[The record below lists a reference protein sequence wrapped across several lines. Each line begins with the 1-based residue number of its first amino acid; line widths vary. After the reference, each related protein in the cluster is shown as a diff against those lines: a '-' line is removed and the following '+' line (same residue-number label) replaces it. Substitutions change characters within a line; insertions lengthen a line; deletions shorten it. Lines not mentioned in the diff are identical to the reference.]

1 MSAFEPNDALRAA
14 LDGKLEPWLMRS
26 LGRLG
31 AAVGR
36 FGLVRDGDAVLVG
49 ISGGKDSLALAL
61 LLELR
66 RRRVKDR
73 YRLGAAMALW
83 DEFPF
88 PDAYL
93 ETLEGFFRLIGVP
106 FSTVRGSI
114 YGERGSAG
122 FSCYRCSRQRRR
134 LVFGEALRRG
144 FPVVAFGHH
153 LDDFAQTALSNLAE
167 RGVLETMPP
176 RRSWLDGS
184 VEVVRPLMML
194 REASIRTAAA
204 RLGLPVLDAECPFK
218 EDNRRLE
225 LAPIVANL
233 SKMHRLAREKI
244 VEAAL
249 SVTVSG
255 EGAGESAWKS
265 AT

>member
-1 MSAFEPNDALRAA
+1 VSEFVPNDALRAA
-14 LDGKLEPWLMRS
+14 LDGRFEPWLLRL
-26 LGRLG
+26 LGGLG

-36 FGLVRDGDAVLVG
+36 YRLVRDGDAILAGV
-49 ISGGKDSLALAL
+49 SGGKDSLVLAL

-73 YRLGAAMALW
+73 YRLGAAMAHW

-93 ETLEGFFRLIGVP
+93 QTLDGFFRTIEVP
-106 FSTVRGSI
+106 FSVVRGSM
-114 YGERGSAG
+114 YGERGSEG

-144 FPVVAFGHH
+144 YPVVAFGHH

-167 RGVLETMPP
+167 RGVLETMRP

-184 VEVVRPLMML
+184 VEVVRPLMLL
-194 REASIRTAAA
+194 RESSIRTAAT
-204 RLGLPVLDAECPFK
+204 RLGLPVRETACPFK
-218 EDNRRLE
+218 ADNRRLA

-233 SKMHRLAREKI
+233 VKMHRLAREKI

-249 SVTVSG
+249 TEPVAG
-255 EGAGESAWKS
+255 GGAGESAWKS

>member
-1 MSAFEPNDALRAA
+1 MSAFEPNASLRAA
-14 LDGKLEPWLMRS
+14 LDGKLEPWLLRL
-26 LGRLG
+26 LGGLG
-31 AAVGR
+31 TAIGR
-36 FGLVRDGDAVLVG
+36 FGLVRDGDSILVG
-49 ISGGKDSLALAL
+49 VSGGKDSLALAL

-73 YRLGAAMALW
+73 YRLGAAMAHW

-88 PDAYL
+88 PDGYL
-93 ETLEGFFRLIGVP
+93 ESLGAFFRTIDVP
-106 FSTVRGSI
+106 FSIVRGSI
-114 YGERGSAG
+114 YGERGRAG
-122 FSCYRCSRQRRR
+122 FSCYRCSRERRR

-167 RGVLETMPP
+167 RGALETMRP
-176 RRSWLDGS
+176 RRSWLDGGI
-184 VEVVRPLMML
+184 EVVRPLML
-194 REASIRTAAA
+194 VRESSIRTAAS
-204 RLGLPVLDAECPFK
+204 RLALPVGSADCPFK
-218 EDNRRLE
+218 TDNRRLD

-233 SKMHRLAREKI
+233 AKMHRLAREKI

-249 SVTVSG
+249 SVPESG
-255 EGAGESAWKS
+255 GRAGESAWKS